1 MLYVLN
7 QEALSMT
14 ILDTTPPLE
23 RMKDDIP
30 FKRYVKTI
38 MQMEHDYMIGLNA
51 QGSGWKAKA
60 IFNWK
65 AIIPYDISVDIDMY
79 VPLNHPVE

>member
-1 MLYVLN
+1 MLYVLH

-14 ILDTTPPLE
+14 IFDTTPPPE

-38 MQMEHDYMIGLNA
+38 MQMEQDYIIGMQA
-51 QGSGWKAKA
+51 QDSGWRAKG
-60 IFNWK
+60 IFHWK
-65 AIIPYDISVDIDMY
+65 TIIADDI
-79 VPLNHPVE
+79 PVEIDT